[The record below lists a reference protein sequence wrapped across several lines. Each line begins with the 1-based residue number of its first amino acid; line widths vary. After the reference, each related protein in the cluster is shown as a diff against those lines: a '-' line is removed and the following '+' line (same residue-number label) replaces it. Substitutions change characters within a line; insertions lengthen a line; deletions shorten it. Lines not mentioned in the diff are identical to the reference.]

1 MLFKKIADKF
11 NIHWQVLLTLKSW
24 SNVQIY
30 SFVIES
36 QKTIFAENWHRKLM
50 LYDMSYRKSSFK

>member
-1 MLFKKIADKF
+1 MLFKKIADKL

-36 QKTIFAENWHRKLM
+36 QKTIFAENWHRK
-50 LYDMSYRKSSFK
+50 

>member
-1 MLFKKIADKF
+1 MLFKKIADKL

-24 SNVQIY
+24 SSVQIY

-36 QKTIFAENWHRKLM
+36 QKTIFAENLTPEVNVVW
-50 LYDMSYRKSSFK
+50 YVI